1 MDSIKNAKITNIT
14 TVDKTGNEI
23 TELHSN
29 EVFSIHAKVDVPINT
44 KFSITFK
51 LSGPNS
57 RESIVGTESYEVKIP
72 ASSHYSKHTNIE
84 TVSNWISFGSFS
96 LLGDD
101 NYIKLKA
108 VLENGDYKTTVIKL
122 V

>member
-1 MDSIKNAKITNIT
+1 MDSIKDAKITNIT
-14 TVDKTGNEI
+14 TVDKNGNEI

-29 EVFSIHAKVDVPINT
+29 GVFSIHAMVDAPINT
-44 KFSITFK
+44 TFSITFK

-57 RESIVGTESYEVKIP
+57 RESVVGTKSYEVKIP
-72 ASSHYSKHTNIE
+72 ASSQYSKHTNIE
-84 TVSNWISFGSFS
+84 TDSNWISFGSFS